1 MAITLRFNT
10 HRTVTNKDKTMAQ
23 QSAASMK
30 VDATTQ
36 DNDNDNKTGR
46 PRSEKSTKAVMDAT
60 RKLLVQTSVQKL
72 SIEAIAK
79 KAGVGKTT
87 IYRWWPN
94 KSAVVMDA
102 ILSQPSY
109 NNTLATPRNAVEA
122 VTTQLEKL
130 ARQLKGKNGR
140 IVAEIL
146 GEAQSEPGSLK
157 YFTQIFLQSRYDKL
171 YSYIEGGK
179 QTKEFSED
187 INTDSAIDIVLGPI
201 FFRVLSGQEMDD
213 EFIEEMTTL
222 LLKSLKA

>member
-1 MAITLRFNT
+1 
-10 HRTVTNKDKTMAQ
+10 MAQ
-23 QSAASMK
+23 QATASNM
-30 VDATTQ
+30 DATNNQ
-36 DNDNDNKTGR
+36 DNDNNKTGR
-46 PRSEKSTKAVMDAT
+46 PRSEKSHKAVMDAT

-102 ILSQPSY
+102 ILSQPTY

-140 IVAEIL
+140 VVAEIL
-146 GEAQSEPGSLK
+146 GEAQSDPDSLK
-157 YFTQIFLQSRYDKL
+157 YFTHIFLQSRYDKL

-187 INTDSAIDIVLGPI
+187 INTDIAIDIVLGPLRPK
-201 FFRVLSGQEMDD
+201 FLR
-213 EFIEEMTTL
+213 
-222 LLKSLKA
+222 SLPSQGCG